1 MHIRFHTI
9 SKATKLL
16 TATNLTYRNPVFL
29 TIGQRLLST
38 SNRTVKGSI
47 TKHQGSILSPLK
59 PIASTS
65 SQGFHTSS
73 YQQALKPFLL
83 ADIGEGITECEVIQW
98 FVEPGQTVAEFD
110 KICEVQSDKASV
122 EITSRFAGKIAK
134 LYHNVHDIAKV
145 GEPLVDIE
153 TAQDDNMTTPTT
165 TSATSSDTTDTT
177 MDKKPMDTTATDKVK
192 TTLSPGSV
200 LATPAVRRVARE
212 QNVDLSLVE
221 GSGVDGRIMKED
233 VMNHVSGKQD
243 DTITTQTSSGTTIK
257 SNLAGPS
264 ERSEPMTTMQK
275 AMFKSMTKSLAIP
288 QLGYKDE
295 IELNSTTEYRA
306 ALNRHLQQR
315 PGVYSF
321 NKISYLPIFIKCM
334 SIALRQ
340 YPLLNATIGQQSSDA
355 NVNDIKIT
363 FRSAHNIGVAMDTP
377 QGLIVPNIKNVESKT
392 IFEVAAELTRLTELG
407 KKNAI
412 PMSDLQGGTI
422 TLSNIGAISG
432 TYASPVVIASE
443 MAIVALGRMQTLPR
457 FDDNGAVIAKQ
468 VMPISWSADHRI
480 IDGAT
485 IARFGNLWKTL
496 IENPALLAS
505 ELR

>member
-1 MHIRFHTI
+1 MH
-9 SKATKLL
+9 
-16 TATNLTYRNPVFL
+16 
-29 TIGQRLLST
+29 LSRR
-38 SNRTVKGSI
+38 SLHASS
-47 TKHQGSILSPLK
+47 HQ
-59 PIASTS
+59 
-65 SQGFHTSS
+65 QMV
-73 YQQALKPFLL
+73 KPFLL

-122 EITSRFAGKIAK
+122 EITSRFAGKVSK
-134 LYHNVHDIAKV
+134 LYHSVHDIAKV

-153 TAQDDNMTTPTT
+153 TTDGMDDGTTASGTAASTPAPTPTPT
-165 TSATSSDTTDTT
+165 PTNTPSSSNATTDKTF
-177 MDKKPMDTTATDKVK
+177 DKDAGNVTPSELT
-192 TTLSPGSV
+192 
-200 LATPAVRRVARE
+200 LATPAVRRLAKE
-212 QNVDLSLVE
+212 QNVDISQVA
-221 GSGVDGRIMKED
+221 GSGANGRVMKED
-233 VMNHVSGKQD
+233 IMDYASGKQND
-243 DTITTQTSSGTTIK
+243 ISTSSQGSGASIM
-257 SNLAGPS
+257 NDLAGPS
-264 ERSEPMTTMQK
+264 DRSEPMTTMQK

-295 IELNSTTEYRA
+295 IELNATTEYRG
-306 ALNRHLQQR
+306 ALNQHLQKH
-315 PGVYSF
+315 PGVHSF

-340 YPLLNATIGQQSSDA
+340 YPVLNATIGQQPTDA

-363 FRSAHNIGVAMDTP
+363 YRSAHNIGIAMDTP

-392 IFEVAAELTRLTELG
+392 IFEVASELTRLTDLG

-412 PMSDLQGGTI
+412 PLSDLQGGTI

-457 FDDNGAVIAKQ
+457 FDDNGTVIAKQ
-468 VMPISWSADHRI
+468 VMPVSWSADHRI